1 MGSLNVVVGAADK
14 TYNTFPIPPRQGF
27 LTVMA
32 DF

>member
-1 MGSLNVVVGAADK
+1 VGAAEK